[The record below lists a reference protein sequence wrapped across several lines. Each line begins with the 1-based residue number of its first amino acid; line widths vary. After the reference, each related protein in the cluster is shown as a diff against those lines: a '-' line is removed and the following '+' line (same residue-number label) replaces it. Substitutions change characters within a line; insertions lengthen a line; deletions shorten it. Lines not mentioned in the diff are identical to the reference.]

1 LLVEMT
7 SPVRRYSLED
17 FASIAQDG
25 FNFSISSTTHDIIH
39 ALAKEVGAPDY
50 VRTPVFSSNR
60 DKPRH
65 SHRNRRRIQ
74 EISDEDWED
83 IRTFQSREKH
93 EVSDNE
99 KLIRSLR
106 DMMNRV
112 TRRENIV
119 DTIVEFLEDYVQQ
132 AIILNCTDELM
143 TTFFGTLVTNPLN
156 VRLYATALTRMLSD
170 SDLVSSTVGVVVSE
184 HIRKFI
190 EEWCNSFDNII
201 EVNEDEDYDLFCDTN
216 KQNDLRLC
224 KSKFLAYFYNEEYYE
239 NDSLIRV
246 RSTLEE
252 ATSALVQKF
261 REQLLTPNRV
271 HQAEQI
277 GSSVIEMLCT
287 IEQISD
293 SYEDV
298 ESETAID
305 IIQKVVH
312 EGRKAY
318 PSLSNKLLFRLMEN
332 NTLI

>member
-1 LLVEMT
+1 MAL
-7 SPVRRYSLED
+7 SVRRYTLED
-17 FASIAQDG
+17 FANIAKDG
-25 FNFSISSTTHDIIH
+25 FKFTISSDTHDIIH

-50 VRTPVFSSNR
+50 VRTPIFSSNR

-65 SHRNRRRIQ
+65 SHRNRRRVQ
-74 EISDEDWED
+74 EISDEDWEG

-93 EVSDNE
+93 EVSDTE
-99 KLIRSLR
+99 KLVRSLR

-112 TRRENIV
+112 TRRDNIV
-119 DTIVEFLEDYVQQ
+119 DTIVEFLEDHVQQ
-132 AIILNCTDELM
+132 AIILNCTDEIM

-170 SDLVSSTVGVVVSE
+170 SELVSSTVGVVITE

-201 EVNEDEDYDLFCDTN
+201 EVNEDEDFDLFCDTN

-224 KSKFLAYFYNEEYYE
+224 KSKFLANFYNEEYME
-239 NDSLIRV
+239 NDSMIGV
-246 RSTLEE
+246 RSTLEG
-252 ATSALVQKF
+252 SISSLVQKF
-261 REQLLTPNRV
+261 REHLLTPNRV
-271 HQAEQI
+271 YQAEQI

-287 IEQISD
+287 IELISD
-293 SYEDV
+293 SFEDV
-298 ESETAID
+298 ESETSMD

-318 PSLSNKLLFRLMEN
+318 PSLSNKLLFRLMEY
-332 NTLI
+332 NTLL